1 MRGKTS
7 GFTLIEVLVV
17 IAIIGILGGIFGSSL
32 IRSIRTAE
40 LREAANQV
48 ASDFQRARSLSQRG
62 STNVTITAP
71 KGTASGS
78 YSVDGQARTLP
89 NNIKLVCKT
98 NCGTGAA
105 AATTYQAPYGELTN
119 LGSVF
124 TVQSPASGVAALEIR
139 IVGVTGKVILTGAS

>member
-1 MRGKTS
+1 MS

-48 ASDFQRARSLSQRG
+48 ASDFQRARSLAQRG
-62 STNVTITAP
+62 STNVTITTS

-98 NCGTGAA
+98 NCGAGTA

-124 TVQSPASGVAALEIR
+124 TVQSPAGGVAALEIR